1 MQAGSGGSGGR
12 LPSGYIE
19 CEFLQGTGTQYIIS
33 DVVPRN
39 TKTEADFQFGD
50 IASNKDGVVVSR
62 WDANDQRYYGCYKP
76 STNIFRFV
84 TRANSSKWQQQFDT
98 NRHTFVF
105 NDSTHGAYFDGVL
118 RATNAGFACT
128 SGDRPLG
135 IFFRYADG
143 DAIQSISPLKIYS
156 LKFTDNDTDT
166 VIGEYVP
173 CVKTSTGEAG
183 MYDLIGHKFY
193 GNDGTGDFIAGPAI

>member
-1 MQAGSGGSGGR
+1 MMQTAQSGGGGR
-12 LPSGYIE
+12 LPSGYAE

-33 DVVPRN
+33 DIIPRN
-39 TKTEADFQFGD
+39 TKTEADFEFGD
-50 IASNKDGVVVSR
+50 IASTKDGLIIAR
-62 WDANDQRYYGCYKP
+62 WDSNNQRYYGAFKS
-76 STNIFRFV
+76 STNTFRFT
-84 TRANSSKWQQQFDT
+84 TRANSAKWNTSFDT

-105 NDSTHGAYFDGVL
+105 NDSAHGAYFDGVL
-118 RATNAGFACT
+118 RVTDAAFACT

-135 IFFRYADG
+135 IFCRHSTNVEA
-143 DAIQSISPLKIYS
+143 ISPAKIYS

-183 MYDLIGHKFY
+183 MYDLIAGKFY

>member
-1 MQAGSGGSGGR
+1 MGAASGGSRGR
-12 LPSGYIE
+12 LPSGFAE

-50 IASNKDGVVVSR
+50 IPSNTDGIVTSR
-62 WDANDQRYYGCYKP
+62 YDTGNQRYYTLFKT
-76 STNIFRFV
+76 SVNTLRFV
-84 TRANSSKWQQQFDT
+84 SRDNNNAWQTPFDT
-98 NRHTFVF
+98 GRHTFVF
-105 NDSTHGAYFDGVL
+105 NDSAHGAYFDGL
-118 RATNAGFACT
+118 LKNTKATFACT
-128 SGDRPLG
+128 AGDRPLG
-135 IFFRYADG
+135 IFCRNSTHGAE
-143 DAIQSISPLKIYS
+143 AISPVKIYS

-193 GNDGTGDFIAGPAI
+193 GNDGTGDFIAGPSV

>member
-1 MQAGSGGSGGR
+1 MQAANGG
-12 LPSGYIE
+12 LPSGFAE

-33 DVVPRN
+33 DVIPRN
-39 TKTEADFQFGD
+39 TKTEADFEFGA
-50 IASNKDGVVVSR
+50 IASIKDGLIIAR
-62 WDANDQRYYGCYKP
+62 WDSSNQRYYGAFK
-76 STNIFRFV
+76 SSQNTIRFT
-84 TRANSSKWQQQFDT
+84 TRANSAKWNTPFDT

-105 NDSTHGAYFDGVL
+105 NDSAHGAYFDGEL
-118 RATNAGFACT
+118 RATDAAFACI

-135 IFFRYADG
+135 IFCRHSTSIEA
-143 DAIQSISPLKIYS
+143 ISPAKIYS

-183 MYDLIGHKFY
+183 MYDLIGRKFY